1 MYHLQQLARCA
12 HVSWIV
18 PTCFNASEYMY
29 HICFSYRYSFHLLQ
43 VIKMCASCVSD
54 ISLDETKLNSHC
66 ICKCF
71 RASDETHSRY
81 SDTLRLQLV
90 LKLPCI
96 RFNSYSNTVI
106 YWSAYWLGPASPK
119 HRHSKHLHMYYKS
132 EKMSSPHYNTCYNK
146 YLYITMTFPHVQF
159 ISYPLPLADLWAL
172 PELGPALWLLFW
184 RMLHVAK
191 W

>member
-1 MYHLQQLARCA
+1 
-12 HVSWIV
+12 
-18 PTCFNASEYMY
+18 
-29 HICFSYRYSFHLLQ
+29 
-43 VIKMCASCVSD
+43 MCIICVSD
-54 ISLDETKLNSHC
+54 ISVDETKLNSHR

-90 LKLPCI
+90 MKLPCV

-106 YWSAYWLGPASPK
+106 YWSTYWFGLASPT
-119 HRHSKHLHMYYKS
+119 HRHSKYLHMYYKS
-132 EKMSSPHYNTCYNK
+132 EEISSPYYNACYNE
-146 YLYITMTFPHVQF
+146 YLYIKMTSPHVQF

-184 RMLHVAK
+184 RTLRVAK
-191 W
+191 WQLRLLLRTLQVNSFILWHVTVSKYMWCILDTPLLAHDRE